1 MLMLPPQMVSFPL
14 KLILF
19 VMVDGWNL
27 VIGMLLQSFGALL

>member
-1 MLMLPPQMVSFPL
+1 MVSLPL

-27 VIGMLLQSFGALL
+27 VVGMLLQSFGGG